1 MPDAPVIS
9 SDAEAIAA
17 ARRYAAEIAPGA
29 AERDRAGAHP
39 YPELA
44 RLAATGL
51 LGIAVPR
58 TYGGA
63 DVTQE
68 TLAEVFR
75 IIAAADGSL
84 AQIPQNHFVFLDV
97 IRHVGSPSQQAFF
110 FAEALR
116 GARLGNAQTERGT
129 AHAKALNTRLEPDGA
144 GDFLLNGRKFY
155 CTGAIS
161 AQWIPVLA
169 KDTEDRTVVA
179 MVPRDAAGVEII
191 DDWSAMGQ
199 RTTGSGTTILT
210 GVRVPRDHV
219 VPHWRLFEQPQI
231 WAAAAN
237 LSHVAIDLGIA
248 ENALADTIAFIRD
261 KARPWYEAGVDS
273 AAADP
278 LLLHRLGQLSAR
290 FHAAEALVQDAARLL
305 DRVKDRVDETS
316 AAEATLA
323 VSEAKAFV
331 GDVSTLLGSELF
343 ALGGASTADERHGLD
358 RHWRNARTHTL
369 HDPNRWRYHRLG
381 DYFLNGRLPSNNR
394 AN

>member
-1 MPDAPVIS
+1 MPQATVIS

-17 ARRYAAEIAPGA
+17 ARRYAAEIASGA
-29 AERDRAGAHP
+29 AERDRTGAHP
-39 YPELA
+39 YRELE
-44 RLAATGL
+44 RLGATGL

-58 TYGGA
+58 AHGGA

-68 TLAEVFR
+68 TLAEMFR

-110 FAEALR
+110 FDEALR

-144 GDFLLNGRKFY
+144 GSFLLNGRKFY

-179 MVPRDAAGVEII
+179 MVPRNAEGVELI

-210 GVRVPRDHV
+210 NVRVPRDHV
-219 VPHWRLFEQPQI
+219 VPHWRLFERPRI

-248 ENALADTIAFIRD
+248 ENARADTIAFIRD

-273 AAADP
+273 AAEDP

-305 DRVKDRVDETS
+305 DRVKDRVDASS
-316 AAEATLA
+316 AAAATLA

-343 ALGGASTADERHGLD
+343 ALGGASTADERHGFD